1 MVRFSIVVPLDR
13 QTAGFDET
21 LASVLRNRPDNCQI
35 IVPHF
40 GQYDDPYGLD
50 KEVDFCTVHPTANP
64 GGRLAN
70 LLNAGLTAARGK
82 LVGFFRPGTLLE
94 EGWEEGLENL
104 FQPADVGSVVPVLV
118 DCESRN
124 KVLAAGVE
132 TANIY
137 NRGLCGGGLNVKR
150 LSNSDL
156 QPVSPTSWAG
166 FYRKNLLTS
175 VGGFDETIETNYLD
189 LDVGLSLNFLG
200 FHSVLKSDWLV
211 AVGDAEDVLREAE
224 TPHGQSAQRAWT
236 RFTETDEEEIRQARK
251 RTVFWEV
258 VRSCGNWN
266 RLRHA
271 WQRKS
276 AEQFME
282 ADAHHFEL
290 LSLLWKQ
297 RERLTA
303 PALHAHVA
311 AARDRQQSFSSR
323 RAA

>member
-1 MVRFSIVVPLDR
+1 MDRFSIVVPLDR
-13 QTAGFDET
+13 QSAGFDET

-40 GQYDDPYGLD
+40 GQYDDPYDLH
-50 KEVDFCTVHPTANP
+50 KEVDFCSVHPTANQ
-64 GGRLAN
+64 GDRLAS

-94 EGWEEGLENL
+94 EGWEEGLEKL
-104 FQPADVGSVVPVLV
+104 FQPGDVGSVVPVLV
-118 DCESRN
+118 DSESQN

-132 TANIY
+132 TAKIY
-137 NRGLCGGGLNVKR
+137 NRSLCGGGLNTSR
-150 LSNSDL
+150 LDSGNL
-156 QPVSPTSWAG
+156 QPLGPTSWAG
-166 FYRKNLLTS
+166 FYRKSLLIS
-175 VGGFDETIETNYLD
+175 IGGFDETIETSYLD
-189 LDVGLSLNFLG
+189 LDVALSLDFLG
-200 FHSVLKSDWLV
+200 FHSLLKSDWLV
-211 AVGDAEDVLREAE
+211 TVGDAEDVLREAE
-224 TPHGQSAQRAWT
+224 SPHGQSAERAWT
-236 RFTETDEEEIRQARK
+236 RFTETDQEEIRQARK
-251 RTVFWEV
+251 RTVFWEI

-276 AEQFME
+276 AERFLE
-282 ADAHHFEL
+282 TDAHHFEL

-303 PALHAHVA
+303 PALHARVA
-311 AARDRQQSFSSR
+311 AARDRQQSFGSR